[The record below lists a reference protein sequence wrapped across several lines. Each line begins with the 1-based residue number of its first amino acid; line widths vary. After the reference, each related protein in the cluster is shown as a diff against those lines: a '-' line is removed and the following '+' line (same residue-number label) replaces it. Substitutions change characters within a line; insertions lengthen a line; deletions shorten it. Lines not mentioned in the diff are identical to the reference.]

1 MNQMLAAAL
10 TAAAAALALG
20 AAHAADHTMRISHQ
34 FPPTHQTSKN
44 LEQFASDVEAAT
56 NGKVDVQIF
65 GAAQL
70 FKPNQ
75 HHAAVAGNKI
85 EAAAVLN
92 FQWGGT
98 IPEMNVT
105 SIPFLMTSADKI
117 RKFPSS
123 PAAALLN
130 EKMQARQV
138 KNIAWIVDANDA
150 IFTSARGPL
159 VAPKDFEGIKIR
171 GLSKVFDAG
180 LAAMGASP
188 SAMPGSEVYQAL
200 QSGVIDAT
208 ITGVEAAHA
217 RRLYEVQKYGAASP
231 LLLAYD
237 NLIVSPQW
245 WNALPDDVRGAIE
258 AAAKKAEQRSLPE
271 TDDIPPEMI
280 QQLRD
285 KGMQVTVLDQ
295 GQQKAL
301 RDVMQPAV
309 IKAFNEGAP
318 DGAKLIDL
326 IEKM

>member
-1 MNQMLAAAL
+1 MKPMLTTLLAYAL
-10 TAAAAALALG
+10 TALAVG
-20 AAHAADHTMRISHQ
+20 AAHAAEHTMRISHQ
-34 FPPTHQTSKN
+34 FPPTHQTSRN
-44 LEQFASDVEAAT
+44 LEQFARDVAAAS
-56 NGKVDVQIF
+56 NGKVEVQLF

-75 HHAAVAGNKI
+75 HHAAVAGNQI
-85 EAAAVLN
+85 EAAIVLN

-105 SIPFLMTSADKI
+105 SIPFLMTSAEKI

-123 PAAALLN
+123 PAAALLD
-130 EKMQARQV
+130 EKMQAKGV

-150 IFTSARGPL
+150 IFTSARAPL

-180 LAAMGASP
+180 LVAMGAAP

-217 RRLYEVQKYGAASP
+217 RRMYEVQKYGAASP

-237 NLIVSPQW
+237 NLIVSPKW
-245 WNALPDDVRGAIE
+245 WNELPEDARKAIE
-258 AAAKKAEQRSLPE
+258 TAAKQAEQRSLPE

-285 KGMQVTVLDQ
+285 KGMQVTVLDAA
-295 GQQKAL
+295 QQKAL

-309 IKAFNEGAP
+309 IEAFEAGAP

-326 IEKM
+326 IQKM

>member
-1 MNQMLAAAL
+1 MKPMLTTLLAYAL
-10 TAAAAALALG
+10 AALAAS
-20 AAHAADHTMRISHQ
+20 AAHAAEYTMRISHQ
-34 FPPTHQTSKN
+34 FPPTHQTAKN
-44 LEQFASDVEAAT
+44 LEQFAKDVAAASD
-56 NGKVDVQIF
+56 GKVEVQLF

-75 HHAAVAGNKI
+75 HHAAVAGNQI
-85 EAAAVLN
+85 EAAIVLN

-105 SIPFLMTSADKI
+105 SIPFLMTSAEQI

-123 PAAALLN
+123 PAAALLD
-130 EKMQARQV
+130 EKMQAKGVR
-138 KNIAWIVDANDA
+138 NIAWIVDANDA
-150 IFTSARGPL
+150 IFTSAKAPL

-180 LAAMGASP
+180 LVAMGAAP

-217 RRLYEVQKYGAASP
+217 RRMYEVQKYGAASP

-237 NLIVSPQW
+237 NLIVSPKW
-245 WNALPDDVRGAIE
+245 WDGLPDDARKAIE
-258 AAAKKAEQRSLPE
+258 TAAKQAEQRSLPE

-285 KGMQVTVLDQ
+285 KGMQVTVLDAA
-295 GQQKAL
+295 QQKAL

-309 IKAFNEGAP
+309 IEAFKAGAP

-326 IEKM
+326 IQKM